1 MAQVNNTNNE
11 LKRTMK
17 SRHLFMIALGGVIG
31 TGLFNGSGFII
42 SQAGPGGSVLAFM
55 AGGLLMYFVMLCLG
69 ELAVA
74 MPVSGL
80 SRNMPL
86 SLSILQLA
94 LQSDG
99 CIG

>member
-1 MAQVNNTNNE
+1 
-11 LKRTMK
+11 
-17 SRHLFMIALGGVIG
+17 
-31 TGLFNGSGFII
+31 
-42 SQAGPGGSVLAFM
+42 M

-74 MPVSGL
+74 MPVSG
-80 SRNMPL
+80 SFENMPL